1 MKKESL
7 QKLIGE
13 KIKSFR
19 ESKNMSQQDL
29 SSLCNMEKSNFSRLE
44 AGRNNPTI
52 YTLCTIAF
60 HLGIENQDLVK
71 DIKKGTHK

>member
-19 ESKNMSQQDL
+19 ESKNMYQQDL

-44 AGRNNPTI
+44 AGRTNPTI

-60 HLGIENQDLVK
+60 HLGIEIQDLVK